1 MENIKKYF
9 GIIVGLVVAILTG
22 AFLYERSRRKSAEAI
37 ADNQDMIDELNKG
50 NKVLTKNEGLLEA
63 EEVKRNEIAKEADDR
78 KSDTSESLADF
89 LKKRQ

>member
-1 MENIKKYF
+1 METIKKYF
-9 GIIVGLVVAILTG
+9 GIIVGLVLAILTG

-50 NKVLTKNEGLLEA
+50 DKVITKNEGLLEA
-63 EEVKRNEIAKEADDR
+63 EEVKRNEIAKDADDR

-89 LKKRQ
+89 LKTRK